1 MKKMYVLL
9 MGLLC
14 CASCD
19 KEASKT
25 QPKDAQQQRE
35 GCRTACQD
43 HHAQHEE
50 ILGKCCDGGH
60 LQKPTKNSSDFEEEK
75 DYKDAQQAII
85 KKLRWSYVT
94 IQYVDGKVEE
104 EYTQGW
110 MFKPET
116 SGRWDY
122 KKFGWDKRAQ
132 GEDPIGHVSNGKP
145 GVQPYAIK
153 GLLENAQGPDIV
165 VIVSTGMDDALGVN
179 QKTKEYLKQLKNEG
193 KIGAYHIL
201 NSRLVPATHNKCVG
215 EGKRVYTLLHS
226 TC

>member
-9 MGLLC
+9 IGLLC

-25 QPKDAQQQRE
+25 QQQR
-35 GCRTACQD
+35 
-43 HHAQHEE
+43 
-50 ILGKCCDGGH
+50 KCCDGGH

>member
-1 MKKMYVLL
+1 MLMKKMYTLL
-9 MGLLC
+9 IGLLC

-25 QPKDAQQQRE
+25 QQQW
-35 GCRTACQD
+35 
-43 HHAQHEE
+43 
-50 ILGKCCDGGH
+50 KCCYGCPGGH
-60 LQKPTKNSSDFEEEK
+60 LQKPTKNSSDFEEKK

-85 KKLRWSYVT
+85 KKLKWSYVT

-104 EYTQGW
+104 EYTKGW

-132 GEDPIGHVSNGKP
+132 GEDPIGHVSNGEP

-179 QKTKEYLKQLKNEG
+179 QKTKEYLKQLKDEG
-193 KIGAYHIL
+193 KIGAYDIL
-201 NSRLVPATHNKCVG
+201 NSQLVPATHNKCVG

>member
-1 MKKMYVLL
+1 

-19 KEASKT
+19 K
-25 QPKDAQQQRE
+25 
-35 GCRTACQD
+35 
-43 HHAQHEE
+43 
-50 ILGKCCDGGH
+50 
-60 LQKPTKNSSDFEEEK
+60 EEK

-94 IQYVDGKVEE
+94 IQYADGKVEE
-104 EYTQGW
+104 KYAKNW

-122 KKFGWDKRAQ
+122 KKFGWHKYAK
-132 GEDPIGHVSNGKP
+132 GEDPIGHVLNGEP

-153 GLLENAQGPDIV
+153 GLLENDQGSDIV

-179 QKTKEYLKQLKNEG
+179 QKTKEYLKQLKDEG

-201 NSRLVPATHNKCVG
+201 NSRLVPAKHNKCVG
-215 EGKRVYTLLHS
+215 EGKRVYTLLHT

>member
-25 QPKDAQQQRE
+25 QQQR
-35 GCRTACQD
+35 
-43 HHAQHEE
+43 
-50 ILGKCCDGGH
+50 KCCDGGH
-60 LQKPTKNSSDFEEEK
+60 LQKPINGRDFRFEEK
-75 DYKDAQQAII
+75 KSYKNAQQAII
-85 KKLRWSYVT
+85 KKLKWGEVA
-94 IQYVDGKVEE
+94 IQYVNGNKMITKDCVLTPTGC
-104 EYTQGW
+104 QA
-110 MFKPET
+110 
-116 SGRWDY
+116 WDY
-122 KKFGWDKRAQ
+122 GQLGWDKRAQ
-132 GEDPIGHVSNGKP
+132 GEKKISHRKSTTHGT

-165 VIVSTGMDDALGVN
+165 VIVSTGMDNALGVN
-179 QKTKEYLKQLKNEG
+179 QKTKEYLKQLKDKG

-201 NSRLVPATHNKCVG
+201 NSQLVPATHNKCVG